1 MSHIE
6 EILVRVEQGTATVE
20 DAEALRQALALMAVR
35 RVSRCSLQRRVY
47 DAVAA
52 RGYVDGWLPQ
62 RLIERQV
69 IKALEELGEVARY
82 VFDGRIPPAGELA
95 DVVIPLLVA
104 AETAGYDLGTAILD
118 KVQRDVQ
125 RGVRA

>member
-1 MSHIE
+1 MRIE
-6 EILVRVEQGTATVE
+6 EILERVERSATTSE
-20 DAEALRQALALMAVR
+20 DAEVLRQALSLAAVR
-35 RVSRCSLQRRVY
+35 RVSGNGLQRRVY

-69 IKALEELGEVARY
+69 IKAVEELGEVARY
-82 VFDGRIPPAGELA
+82 VFDGQMPPAREIA

-104 AETAGYDLGTAILD
+104 AEVAGYDLERAILD
-118 KVQRDVQ
+118 KVQRDVG
-125 RGVRA
+125 RGIRA